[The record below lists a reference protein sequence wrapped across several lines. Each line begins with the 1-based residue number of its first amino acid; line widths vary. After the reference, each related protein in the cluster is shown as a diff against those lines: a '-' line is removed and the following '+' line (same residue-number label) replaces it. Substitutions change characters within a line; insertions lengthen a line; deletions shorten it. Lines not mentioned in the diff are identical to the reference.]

1 MKETLEHIELAAFH
15 QRQVIRALHSALDT
29 ANYLEG
35 ILILEYLKATM
46 DIRSKLHVFLLSMNH
61 STESNN
67 PEKQLRKNN
76 GKNNE

>member
-1 MKETLEHIELAAFH
+1 MRETIEQIELATSH
-15 QRQVIRALHSALDT
+15 QQQVIRALHSALDT

-46 DIRSKLHVFLLSMNH
+46 DIRSKLHIFLLSMDH

-76 GKNNE
+76 GNNNE